1 MEAGGVP
8 GSEGCPVKGGSGG
21 FGSLLRELR
30 SLRGLTIEELAEASG
45 ISGRAIGDME
55 RGRTLRPQRGTVT
68 ALAQGLALDEQARAE
83 LLALARSDRAGA
95 RAPTAGTAAPQA
107 LPRGVRD
114 FVGRE
119 REVASLRR
127 LAAPVLSGVGAE
139 GAPPAAVVSG
149 APGSGKTTMAVRVA
163 EDLSRNLSDGAFLVD
178 MRGLDLRPVT
188 ASEAAS
194 RMLRAWGVDDLE
206 LARLTAE
213 QRLARYQD
221 LAAATQAVL
230 VLDNVSAEEQVRAL
244 LPREGRLL
252 VLVTS
257 RNTLADLEGV
267 NRVEL
272 AVLAPGDSVALLRGV
287 VGAARVDAEPQA
299 ADEVAE
305 LCGHLP
311 LALRIA
317 ANWAATRTNWSLQRL
332 VARLI
337 DEDRR
342 LDSLSAGDLR
352 VSAAFAL
359 SYSRLAPATARMFR
373 LLSLVPGQEFGLPL
387 AAVLADSSLPV
398 AEDLLEE
405 LLEAGLLMTVR
416 EDRYRFHDL
425 LRLYARAQHRSQE
438 TAGQSAAARAVLRS
452 WLLETVA
459 AAGCRHRNSDASAAP
474 GPTLV
479 PLEDRGQAM
488 GWLRAES
495 ENWWAAFQEAAAEGE
510 HSLISQAADELPAD
524 EWISWG
530 HWVELY
536 GAAARAASAVGD
548 KREEA
553 RRKKFPRL
561 GLLDVRIPP
570 HRSTG
575 RCRVRSCSGARVR
588 RPDRAG
594 TRTHQVQRAP

>member
-1 MEAGGVP
+1 M
-8 GSEGCPVKGGSGG
+8 KGGSGG